1 MNSNNHSI
9 SDLENSIAE
18 TICLKIEN
26 WNLYLGDAGL
36 ARKLA
41 IECLSNTSKGIKNTV
56 EIALESIKVPIGDG
70 STKIAL
76 SKFIIASQKQELENL
91 LEDFVWKIYFKNV
104 SSKLFTFKNLVK
116 KK

>member
-18 TICLKIEN
+18 TICLKIEK

-41 IECLSNTSKGIKNTV
+41 IECLGNTSKGIKNSV
-56 EIALESIKVPIGDG
+56 EIALESVKVSIGDG
-70 STKIAL
+70 SIKIAL
-76 SKFIIASQKQELENL
+76 ANFIIDSQKQDLENL
-91 LEDFVWKIYFKNV
+91 LEDF
-104 SSKLFTFKNLVK
+104 T
-116 KK
+116 

>member
-41 IECLSNTSKGIKNTV
+41 IECLSDTSKGIKNTV
-56 EIALESIKVPIGDG
+56 EIALESVEVSIGDG

-76 SKFIIASQKQELENL
+76 SKFIIASQKQDLENL
-91 LEDFVWKIYFKNV
+91 LEDFI
-104 SSKLFTFKNLVK
+104 
-116 KK
+116 

>member
-41 IECLSNTSKGIKNTV
+41 IECLSNASKGIKNTV
-56 EIALESIKVPIGDG
+56 EIALESIKVSIGDG

-76 SKFIIASQKQELENL
+76 SKFIIASQKQDLEKI
-91 LEDFVWKIYFKNV
+91 LEDF
-104 SSKLFTFKNLVK
+104 T
-116 KK
+116 

>member
-9 SDLENSIAE
+9 SDLENLIAE

-41 IECLSNTSKGIKNTV
+41 IECLSNSSKGIKNTV
-56 EIALESIKVPIGDG
+56 EIALESVKISIGDG

-76 SKFIIASQKQELENL
+76 SKFIIASQKQDLENI
-91 LEDFVWKIYFKNV
+91 LEGFIWKIYFKNV
-104 SSKLFTFKNLVK
+104 SSNLFTLKNLVNK
-116 KK
+116 K

>member
-41 IECLSNTSKGIKNTV
+41 IECLSNLSKGIKNTV
-56 EIALESIKVPIGDG
+56 EIALESVKVSIGDG
-70 STKIAL
+70 STKTAL
-76 SKFIIASQKQELENL
+76 SKFIIASQKQDLENL
-91 LEDFVWKIYFKNV
+91 LKDFI
-104 SSKLFTFKNLVK
+104 
-116 KK
+116 